1 MYVYNVCPKDR
12 CNVVYRGVYA
22 DHAFCPLCKTPRY
35 IGEDKATRRPAK
47 LMYYI
52 SIVGYVKQICHNE
65 EFVK

>member
-1 MYVYNVCPKDR
+1 M
-12 CNVVYRGVYA
+12 VYRGVYA